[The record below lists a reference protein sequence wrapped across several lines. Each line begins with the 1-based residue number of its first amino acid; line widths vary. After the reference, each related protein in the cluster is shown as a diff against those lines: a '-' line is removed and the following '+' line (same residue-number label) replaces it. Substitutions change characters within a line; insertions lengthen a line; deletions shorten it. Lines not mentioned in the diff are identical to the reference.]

1 MEVLVARSA
10 GFCFGVQRA
19 MELAMLTA
27 ENSEGKKVHSVGP
40 LIHNPQAV
48 EKLVSL
54 GIGAVES
61 LDGAEPE
68 SIYIV
73 RTHGLPPSIIEGAR
87 RGGINIVDGT
97 CPFVARAQQW
107 AASLKADGYQVIVV
121 GDPGH
126 PEVIGI
132 VGAADNAALVC
143 QAPEDLDGVEIRR
156 RVGVIAQTTQT
167 FENFRRCVDILLEK
181 AEELKIFNTICTATT
196 QRQEEAVR
204 MAREYP
210 VMVVV
215 GGRNSAN
222 TTNLAELCRKAGART
237 YHVETKDELDP
248 AWFKGVKKAG
258 VTGGASTPS
267 WIIEGVVNKMNE
279 FENEA
284 SGVGPEET
292 SKASGPTAEPAT
304 EPVATESAVPESA
317 EGGKDI
323 YSETFRDLS
332 VGQIIKAKVVQVQS
346 DEVLVDIGYKSEGV
360 IPMAELK
367 DPPPAAPSDAVSV
380 GDEISVYVVKLDDGE
395 GNVVLSKRRADAHKA
410 WEYLREAKAKN
421 ETLEATVRER
431 TKGGLLVDLGVRGF
445 VPASHA
451 SREYVEDLGVFV
463 GKKLPFKIIELD
475 EGRRNIVL
483 SHKLVE
489 EEEYQETKKETFASL
504 QEGAVLEGVVKRLT
518 NFGAF
523 VDIGH
528 GVEGLLHVSEIAW
541 SRVKQPS
548 DILSIGQKIQ
558 VKVIGVDQENERIS
572 LSLKQAMPDPWS
584 TVGEKFQTGQIV
596 HGEVTRVVDFGA
608 FVRIA
613 DGLEGLVH
621 VSQLADRHV
630 AKPSD
635 VVNVG
640 DPVEAKILNIDPA
653 AHRIS
658 LSIKEA
664 HGAASPEARPDKDAG
679 EGLITEVAAPNDHN
693 FTSLG
698 EIAGNIEL
706 PKSDRE

>member
-1 MEVLVARSA
+1 MEVDVAKSA
-10 GFCFGVQRA
+10 GFCFGVRRA
-19 MELAMLTA
+19 MELASQTA
-27 ENSEGKKVHSVGP
+27 EDAKGKKVYSLGP

-54 GIGAVES
+54 GIGAIDS
-61 LDGAEPE
+61 LDGADPGG
-68 SIYIV
+68 IYIV
-73 RTHGLPPSIIEGAR
+73 RTHGLPPKIIEDAR
-87 RGGINIVDGT
+87 QDGITIVDGT
-97 CPFVARAQQW
+97 CPFVSRAQRW

-121 GDPGH
+121 GDPEH

-132 VGAADNAALVC
+132 VGATDDTALVC
-143 QAPEDLDGVEIRR
+143 RSPGDLEGLDLRR

-167 FENFRRCVDILLEK
+167 FENFRRCVDKLLEK
-181 AEELKIFNTICTATT
+181 AEELKIYNTICTATT
-196 QRQEEAVR
+196 QRQEEAAR

-237 YHVETKDELDP
+237 FHVETMDELDP

-267 WIIEGVVNKMNE
+267 WIIEGVVKKMNE
-279 FENEA
+279 FDNEA
-284 SGVGPEET
+284 LGVETNEEA
-292 SKASGPTAEPAT
+292 SKESRTPDEPAI
-304 EPVATESAVPESA
+304 EPAARPAA
-317 EGGKDI
+317 EAEKDI
-323 YSETFRDLS
+323 YSETFRSLS
-332 VGQIIKAKVVQVQS
+332 VGQIINAKVVQVQN

-360 IPMAELK
+360 IPLAELK
-367 DPPPAAPSDAVSV
+367 DPPPAAASDVVSV
-380 GDEISVYVVKLDDGE
+380 GDEINVYVVKLDDGE

-421 ETLEATVRER
+421 ETIEATVRER

-451 SREYVEDLGVFV
+451 SREYVEDLSVFV
-463 GKKLPFKIIELD
+463 GKKLPFKILELD

-489 EEEYQETKKETFASL
+489 EEEYLKTKKETFANL
-504 QEGAVLEGVVKRLT
+504 QEGAILDGVVKRLT

-548 DILSIGQKIQ
+548 DMLSIGQKIQ
-558 VKVIGVDQENERIS
+558 VKVIGIDRENERIS

-584 TVGEKFQTGQIV
+584 TVADRFQTGQIV

-640 DPVEAKILNIDPA
+640 DRVDAKILNIDPA

-664 HGAASPEARPDKDAG
+664 HGALNQAAEKEAKEAV
-679 EGLITEVAAPNDHN
+679 EGQTTEVAAPNDNN

-698 EIAGNIEL
+698 EIAGNIDL
-706 PKSDRE
+706 PKLDRK

>member
-1 MEVLVARSA
+1 MEVDVAKSA
-10 GFCFGVQRA
+10 GFCFGVRRA
-19 MELAMLTA
+19 MELASQTA
-27 ENSEGKKVHSVGP
+27 EDAKGKKVYSLGP

-54 GIGAVES
+54 GIGAIDS
-61 LDGAEPE
+61 LDGADPGG
-68 SIYIV
+68 IYIV
-73 RTHGLPPSIIEGAR
+73 RTHGLPPKIIEDAR
-87 RGGINIVDGT
+87 QDGITIVDGT
-97 CPFVARAQQW
+97 CPFVSRAQRW

-121 GDPGH
+121 GDPEH

-132 VGAADNAALVC
+132 VGATDDTALVC
-143 QAPEDLDGVEIRR
+143 KSPGDLEGLDLRR

-167 FENFRRCVDILLEK
+167 FENFRRCVDKLLEK
-181 AEELKIFNTICTATT
+181 AEELKIYNTICTATT
-196 QRQEEAVR
+196 QRQEEAAR

-237 YHVETKDELDP
+237 FHVETMDELDP

-267 WIIEGVVNKMNE
+267 WIIEGVVKKMNE
-279 FENEA
+279 FDNEA
-284 SGVGPEET
+284 LGVETNEEA
-292 SKASGPTAEPAT
+292 SKESRTPDEPAI
-304 EPVATESAVPESA
+304 EPAARPAA
-317 EGGKDI
+317 EAEKDI
-323 YSETFRDLS
+323 YSETFRSLS
-332 VGQIIKAKVVQVQS
+332 VGQIINAKVVQVQN

-360 IPMAELK
+360 IPLAELK
-367 DPPPAAPSDAVSV
+367 DPPPAAASDVVSV
-380 GDEISVYVVKLDDGE
+380 GDEINVYVVKLDDGE

-421 ETLEATVRER
+421 ETIEATVRER

-451 SREYVEDLGVFV
+451 SREYVEDLSVFV
-463 GKKLPFKIIELD
+463 GKKLPFKILELD

-489 EEEYQETKKETFASL
+489 EEEYLKTKKETFANL
-504 QEGAVLEGVVKRLT
+504 QEGAILDGVVKRLT

-548 DILSIGQKIQ
+548 DMLSIGQKIQ
-558 VKVIGVDQENERIS
+558 VKVIGIDRENERIS

-584 TVGEKFQTGQIV
+584 TVADRFQTGQIV

-640 DPVEAKILNIDPA
+640 DRVDAKILNIDPA

-664 HGAASPEARPDKDAG
+664 HGALNQAAEKEAKEAV
-679 EGLITEVAAPNDHN
+679 EGQTTEVAAPNDNN

-698 EIAGNIEL
+698 EIAGNIDL
-706 PKSDRE
+706 PKLDRK

>member
-1 MEVLVARSA
+1 MEVDVAKSA
-10 GFCFGVQRA
+10 GFCFGVRRA
-19 MELAMLTA
+19 MELASQTA
-27 ENSEGKKVHSVGP
+27 EDAKGKKVYSLGP

-54 GIGAVES
+54 GIGAIDS
-61 LDGAEPE
+61 LDGADPGG
-68 SIYIV
+68 IYIV
-73 RTHGLPPSIIEGAR
+73 RTHGLPPKIIEDAR
-87 RGGINIVDGT
+87 QDGITIVDGT
-97 CPFVARAQQW
+97 CPFVSRAQRW

-121 GDPGH
+121 GDPEH

-132 VGAADNAALVC
+132 VGATDDTALVC
-143 QAPEDLDGVEIRR
+143 KSPGDLEGLDLRR

-167 FENFRRCVDILLEK
+167 FENFRRCVDKLLEK
-181 AEELKIFNTICTATT
+181 AEELKIYNTICTATT
-196 QRQEEAVR
+196 QRQEEAAR

-237 YHVETKDELDP
+237 FHVETMDELDP

-267 WIIEGVVNKMNE
+267 WIIEGVVKKMNE
-279 FENEA
+279 FDNEA
-284 SGVGPEET
+284 LGVETNEEA
-292 SKASGPTAEPAT
+292 SKESRTPDEPAI
-304 EPVATESAVPESA
+304 EPAARPAA
-317 EGGKDI
+317 EAEKDI
-323 YSETFRDLS
+323 YSETFRSLS
-332 VGQIIKAKVVQVQS
+332 VGQIINAKVVQVQN

-360 IPMAELK
+360 IPLAELK
-367 DPPPAAPSDAVSV
+367 DPPPAAASDMVSV
-380 GDEISVYVVKLDDGE
+380 GDEINVYVVKLDDGE

-421 ETLEATVRER
+421 ETIEATVRER

-451 SREYVEDLGVFV
+451 SREYVEDLSVFV
-463 GKKLPFKIIELD
+463 GKKLPFKILELD

-489 EEEYQETKKETFASL
+489 EEEYLKTKKETFANL
-504 QEGAVLEGVVKRLT
+504 QEGAILDGVVKRLT

-548 DILSIGQKIQ
+548 DMLSIGQKIQ
-558 VKVIGVDQENERIS
+558 VKVIGIDRENERIS

-584 TVGEKFQTGQIV
+584 TVADRFQTGQIV

-640 DPVEAKILNIDPA
+640 DRVDAKILNIDPA

-664 HGAASPEARPDKDAG
+664 HGALNQAAEKEAKEAV
-679 EGLITEVAAPNDHN
+679 EGQTTEVAAPNDNN

-698 EIAGNIEL
+698 EIAGNIDL
-706 PKSDRE
+706 PKLDRK